1 MCGKCIR
8 SQYIISMYKNSER
21 MNKNILL
28 KRGVWDIDCL
38 PNIQEAL
45 GPLKGVT
52 FLFLEF
58 SI

>member
-1 MCGKCIR
+1 
-8 SQYIISMYKNSER
+8 